1 MNHRTLLLLRVVVFV
16 LAVAFLY
23 VRLRGDQG
31 MHVLEALRRPGA
43 WSPALLLALLG
54 LMVLNWGL
62 EARKWQVLVRR
73 VQPIGWWRAFTATIA
88 GTSIG
93 AITPNRVGEF
103 AGRVLFLEPGHR
115 IEGAFATLLGSIAQF
130 VTTLLFGACAAIALL
145 IGAGPGSALPMQAL
159 TWSAVAVGGV
169 ATVLYFEPALL
180 GRVLLLWPFL
190 RRFER
195 HVRVL
200 ESFGRPM
207 LLHVFLLSV
216 LRYAVFT
223 VQFVVVLAVFA
234 GSPWEASL
242 PAVPLV
248 FLVTTL
254 VPTTVLT
261 EIGVRGSAAVAF
273 LPGDPLGLT
282 LATTLLWVV
291 NLLLPA
297 AVGSLLVL
305 FVRIRT
311 ERTGP

>member
-1 MNHRTLLLLRVVVFV
+1 MNHRSLLLLRVGVFV

-23 VRLRGDQG
+23 ARLRGDQG
-31 MHVLEALRRPGA
+31 MHVLEAVRRPGA
-43 WSPALLLALLG
+43 WSPALLMLMLL

-73 VQPIGWWRAFTATIA
+73 VQSIGLWRAFTATIA

-103 AGRVLFLEPGHR
+103 AGRVLFLDPGHR

-130 VTTLLFGACAAIALL
+130 VTTLLFGACAAIILL
-145 IGAGPGSALPMQAL
+145 MKEGPGSALPMQAL
-159 TWSAVAVGGV
+159 TWAAIAVGGV

-190 RRFER
+190 RRFEK

-200 ESFGRPM
+200 EAFSGPM
-207 LLHVFLLSV
+207 LLHVFVLSV

-223 VQFVVVLAVFA
+223 IQFVVVLAAFA
-234 GSPWEASL
+234 GSSWQASL
-242 PAVPLV
+242 PVVPLV

-282 LATTLLWVV
+282 IATTLLWVV

-311 ERTGP
+311 ERT